1 MKQMTTDKAKQLIQ
15 LYNRSQGLIDSLV
28 GRSLSHRDRDVATRY
43 NILRADVKRVVN
55 DPDFDRTVPAAWC
68 LKPFPHIFLAFLILL
83 LAVGLAY
90 YLLESQ
96 TLLAI
101 LMLLV
106 TLVFLGILPGSFTT
120 WLASNDWFRASTRRQ
135 VSDRAFTLQ
144 RYLQD
149 YIDLNPA
156 LGLRIGTKD
165 EQKLERQL
173 KDSQLFHLELAD
185 KLVATDRELKYCQ
198 ERLAGLETPSQYKVP
213 EKVLNKLDPLERR
226 RLLEAVQA
234 YRVNAWTP
242 AAAVCGMILEGRL
255 QRLCK
260 ENGIRSGGI
269 WEMIRRLGEADLL
282 KGYYQ
287 NLAQVGEFFR
297 HRATHPTS
305 EEFDREK
312 TTLVLTSLIILIRD
326 LFY

>member
-1 MKQMTTDKAKQLIQ
+1 MLGAEFLSTDRIKQLVQ
-15 LYNRSQGLIDSLV
+15 LNNRLVGLADSLRR
-28 GRSLSHRDRDVATRY
+28 RSGSDRNRDLATRY
-43 NILRADVKRVVN
+43 NILRADVRQLVN
-55 DPDFDRTVPAAWC
+55 DPDFDRTVPPAWC
-68 LKPFPHIFLAFLILL
+68 FEPFPLIPLAFLVVSLGI
-83 LAVGLAY
+83 VPAY
-90 YLLESQ
+90 FLLESKQ
-96 TLLAI
+96 FWGVVI
-101 LMLLV
+101 
-106 TLVFLGILPGSFTT
+106 I
-120 WLASNDWFRASTRRQ
+120 
-135 VSDRAFTLQ
+135 
-144 RYLQD
+144 
-149 YIDLNPA
+149 A
-156 LGLRIGTKD
+156 LGLVALGLFEIYLLLPASTIEQVQDRTKMLHQYLEDYIALNPDLASQILTKD
-165 EQKLERQL
+165 EQKLKRQL
-173 KDSQLFHLELAD
+173 VDLQSRHLGLAD
-185 KLVATDRELKYCQ
+185 LLTATTHKLEHCQ
-198 ERLAGLETPSQYKVP
+198 ERLAGLKTPSRYEVP
-213 EKVLNKLDPLERR
+213 QQVLNKLDPLERR

-269 WEMIRRLGEADLL
+269 GEMIRRLGGAGLL

-326 LFY
+326 LF